1 MVGKMKVTKRQLRK
15 IISEES
21 KLLKEEE
28 YDFYRDYRA
37 GLISREEY
45 EQAVRNF
52 QRRSGY
58 STRPRRTRKTTY
70 VGSGANAAKIKAV
83 EDAIAVKPNNF
94 LNSVLKQLK
103 AGRGLSAKQNAIV
116 RKILS
121 KRPYNADATL
131 FEGKGRMKIKK
142 SQLDK
147 IIVEAA
153 KVMAEGRS
161 NYEAGYDDGMAG
173 VDVRPSAM
181 ATRGEQE
188 KKHANA
194 EYRRGYVDGTIG
206 RHSGKRRMKTEAS
219 SFDRA
224 TGEGSLPDY
233 EEGYKD
239 GMSGADIPPEF
250 AANPSYRRGYD
261 DAESGNYNPPEP
273 RRFSRYRRTRRM

>member
-1 MVGKMKVTKRQLRK
+1 MKITK
-15 IISEES
+15 
-21 KLLKEEE
+21 
-28 YDFYRDYRA
+28 
-37 GLISREEY
+37 
-45 EQAVRNF
+45 
-52 QRRSGY
+52 
-58 STRPRRTRKTTY
+58 
-70 VGSGANAAKIKAV
+70 
-83 EDAIAVKPNNF
+83 
-94 LNSVLKQLK
+94 KQL
-103 AGRGLSAKQNAIV
+103 N
-116 RKILS
+116 
-121 KRPYNADATL
+121 
-131 FEGKGRMKIKK
+131 
-142 SQLDK
+142 K

-153 KVMAEGRS
+153 NVMLNEERYDRYRDSDSHDRYRYSRKGRAAAQEKRLRRMRQIREQEQMESKGKADAEAGRPRDESITHLAYHRAYDEHSKTKLDEGRS
-161 NYEAGYDDGMAG
+161 DYEAGYEDGMAG

-273 RRFSRYRRTRRM
+273 RRFSRHRRTRRM